1 MPPDTLLLPVI
12 GRAASVRPES
22 INPEARTVEIVW
34 TTGATVQRRR
44 WEG

>member
-22 INPEARTVEIVW
+22 INVEARTVEIVW

-44 WEG
+44 W